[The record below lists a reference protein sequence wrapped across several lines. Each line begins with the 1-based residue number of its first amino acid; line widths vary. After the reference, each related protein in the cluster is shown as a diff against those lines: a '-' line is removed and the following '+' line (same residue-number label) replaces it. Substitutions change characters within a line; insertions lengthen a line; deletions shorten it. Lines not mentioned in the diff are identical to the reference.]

1 MRNDPLIELA
11 QKHKIL
17 VWCPPSHTSA
27 ARLTSQH
34 CAPRPPQPIRHPC
47 PNQAGILTA
56 TDIPHP
62 VTCHLPPTHLQP
74 ATCNLHSGGTQ
85 QCDLST
91 KRGGVIARLKVLFR
105 KFLRKQFRA
114 SLERKERRGAVSVAE
129 IAALL
134 EKAANESWDPESGPA
149 MNSQVG
155 YFTNAQGLL
164 QWDPLR
170 DEDPDAAADAGAG
183 ASSTSTR
190 NGRAHILAQQESQRN
205 ALTEAQP

>member
-1 MRNDPLIELA
+1 MPTLA
-11 QKHKIL
+11 HL
-17 VWCPPSHTSA
+17 RSA
-27 ARLTSQH
+27 VDVSAL
-34 CAPRPPQPIRHPC
+34 CAAAASTNQASLPQPSRHPYRHL
-47 PNQAGILTA
+47 QSRILY
-56 TDIPHP
+56 PL
-62 VTCHLPPTHLQP
+62 TCHLPPATCNLQP
-74 ATCNLHSGGTQ
+74 ATCILHPGGTQ